1 MIFLELLDENK
12 PKEQYESFKQ
22 QQKYEVINGEVIED
36 TNIKEYNNN
45 GEIVIEGNVNGKPIL
60 YTNIDNNNSPYNE
73 FSKKVH
79 FMDIVSPKGKKI
91 VRTKTPYS
99 KRRIT
104 KKRKMISKRKMTKKN
119 NKKNKRRI

>member
-99 KRRIT
+99 KRRMT

-119 NKKNKRRI
+119 NKKNKRRN

>member
-1 MIFLELLDENK
+1 MIFLELVDDK

-22 QQKYEVINGEVIED
+22 QQKYEVVNGEVIED

-60 YTNIDNNNSPYNE
+60 YTNVNNSNSPYNE

-79 FMDIVSPKGKKI
+79 FMDVISPKGKPI

-99 KRRIT
+99 KRKMT
-104 KKRKMISKRKMTKKN
+104 QKRKMTKRKRNMTKKN
-119 NKKNKRRI
+119 NKKNKRRN

>member
-1 MIFLELLDENK
+1 MIFLELLDDNK

-22 QQKYEVINGEVIED
+22 QQKYEVVNGEVIED

-60 YTNIDNNNSPYNE
+60 YTNINNDNSPYNE

-79 FMDIVSPKGKKI
+79 FMDMVTPKVKTI
-91 VRTKTPYS
+91 IRTKTPYS
-99 KRRIT
+99 KRKMT
-104 KKRKMISKRKMTKKN
+104 KKRKITKKKTLR
-119 NKKNKRRI
+119 KKDKRRN

>member
-1 MIFLELLDENK
+1 MIFLELIDDK

-22 QQKYEVINGEVIED
+22 QQKYEVVNGEVIED

-60 YTNIDNNNSPYNE
+60 YTNVNNSNSPYNE

-79 FMDIVSPKGKKI
+79 FMDVISPKGKPI

-99 KRRIT
+99 KRKMT
-104 KKRKMISKRKMTKKN
+104 QKRKMTKRKRNMTKKN
-119 NKKNKRRI
+119 NKKNKRRN

>member
-79 FMDIVSPKGKKI
+79 FMDIVSQKGKKI

-99 KRRIT
+99 KRRMT

-119 NKKNKRRI
+119 NKKNKRRN